1 MSVHI
6 IIDGYNLI
14 RQSDRLGRFER
25 RTLQAGRDALIDMLA
40 AYRSVRP
47 HRITVVFDGSEAA
60 CDRPPRDCIRGV
72 NVIFSRYGELADA
85 VIKRMASVEKDKAV
99 VVSSDRDIARYAA
112 GFGCVTIDSPV
123 FEYKLMMAFQP
134 DEDAPADE
142 NSGWIP
148 TTRKKGPSRRLSK
161 RERQKRIK
169 TSKL

>member
-14 RQSDRLGRFER
+14 RQSDRLAMLDRK
-25 RTLQAGRDALIDMLA
+25 TLQAGRDALIDMLA
-40 AYRSVRP
+40 AYRSIKH
-47 HRITVVFDGSEAA
+47 HRITVVFDGSRAV
-60 CDRPPRDCIRGV
+60 CDCPPRDCIRGV
-72 NVIFSRYGELADA
+72 NVIFSRCGELADT
-85 VIKRMASVEKDKAV
+85 VIKRMAETERDKAV
-99 VVSSDRDIARYAA
+99 VVSSDRDVARHAA

-123 FEYKLMMAFQP
+123 FEYKLMMACQP
-134 DEDAPADE
+134 DEEAPADE
-142 NSGWIP
+142 NSGWVP